1 MIGKKGVESYGDN
14 LKYTQDDLAIKF
26 LPAVKALA
34 FKLKERLPSSVDV
47 SDLVSIGTEE
57 LVKLARRYDEAQ
69 NDSFWGYARKRVYGA
84 MLDYLRSLDTVSRTD
99 RKLIKEV
106 DKLVGKYF
114 GEFGVEPEDE
124 YLAEQLGLDIHKVRE
139 ARTSIGVI
147 GVLPLLEQVQ
157 ICKDTEI
164 LEEIENDELLERV
177 RKALEGFSE
186 REQTVIQLYYFE
198 ELKLEEISEILNIT
212 TSRISQ
218 IHRHVLSRI
227 REALER

>member
-157 ICKDTEI
+157 IFKDTEI

>member
-1 MIGKKGVESYGDN
+1 
-14 LKYTQDDLAIKF
+14 
-26 LPAVKALA
+26 
-34 FKLKERLPSSVDV
+34 
-47 SDLVSIGTEE
+47 
-57 LVKLARRYDEAQ
+57 
-69 NDSFWGYARKRVYGA
+69 

-157 ICKDTEI
+157 IFKDTEI

-218 IHRHVLSRI
+218 INRHVLSRI

>member
-84 MLDYLRSLDTVSRTD
+84 MLEYLRSLDTVSRTD

-157 ICKDTEI
+157 IFKDTEI

-177 RKALEGFSE
+177 RKALEGFSD

>member
-1 MIGKKGVESYGDN
+1 M
-14 LKYTQDDLAIKF
+14 AIKF

-157 ICKDTEI
+157 IFKDTEI

>member
-157 ICKDTEI
+157 IFKDTEI

-177 RKALEGFSE
+177 RKAREGFSE
-186 REQTVIQLYYFE
+186 REQTVIQLY
-198 ELKLEEISEILNIT
+198 
-212 TSRISQ
+212 
-218 IHRHVLSRI
+218 
-227 REALER
+227 